1 MLLRCVSN
9 LASVRCLLLA
19 RRVGGACEENM
30 LGAVGSLG
38 AAGPV
43 MCRLSPWTLLITTLE
58 ADIGWLLR
66 LASPGKLVDW
76 CGRPTSVLCDA
87 PIELGDT

>member
-1 MLLRCVSN
+1 MQGRLVER
-9 LASVRCLLLA
+9 
-19 RRVGGACEENM
+19 GGGHIP
-30 LGAVGSLG
+30 GAVGSLG

-43 MCRLSPWTLLITTLE
+43 MCRLSPWTLLITALE

-87 PIELGDT
+87 PTELGDT

>member
-1 MLLRCVSN
+1 VLCVCS
-9 LASVRCLLLA
+9 SVWEVPFICK
-19 RRVGGACEENM
+19 GGRWSAGGGHIP
-30 LGAVGSLG
+30 GAVGSLG

-87 PIELGDT
+87 PTELGDT